1 MKLLKSKRV
10 VFPDGVQPASVLIDG
25 EKIREILPYEADL
38 GSSDIRLIDYGDLA
52 LMPGVVDTHVH
63 INEPGR
69 TEWEGFSTA
78 TAAAAKG
85 GITTLVDMPL
95 NCDPVTT
102 TVAALQSKVK
112 ACTNLLHVDCGFYGG
127 VIPGNV
133 NDLEPLIDAGVLGF
147 KSFLIH
153 SGIHEFPHVSEAD
166 IRRAIP
172 ILKKGGVPYLMHAEL
187 DLTPPAPLS
196 ATQRGGSKIGAS
208 PKPHMHTP
216 PLHNVERGMGGEVDN
231 RLYSTYLASRPRSWE
246 NNAVEL
252 MARLAGET
260 NAHLHVVHL
269 SSSDALE
276 TLEATRRRNIPLSVE
291 TCHHYLTYCS
301 EEIPDGHTEFKCAPP
316 IRERENREKLW
327 QAIRDGV
334 IDFAVSDHSPCTP
347 ALKERGSGDFMKAWG
362 GIAGLQFSLSV
373 FFTGAQS
380 RGFDLAQVSHSL
392 SAAPAK
398 FVGLANKGSIKPGM
412 DADLVVFDT
421 AARFRVEPAMIAHRH
436 DVSPYVGMELTGLV
450 KETWLRGKQIYGQ
463 NLAMAPSGRAVLRQ

>member
-1 MKLLKSKRV
+1 MIVFRSNRV
-10 VFPDGVQPASVLIDG
+10 VFPNGVRPASVLIDA
-25 EKIREILPYEADL
+25 EKIHEILPYDASI

-102 TVAALQSKVK
+102 TVAALQSKIR

-127 VIPGNV
+127 VIPGNLG
-133 NDLEPLIDAGVLGF
+133 DLEPLIDAGVLGF

-153 SGIHEFPHVSEAD
+153 SGIHEFPHVAEAD
-166 IRRAIP
+166 IREAIP

-187 DLTPPAPLS
+187 ESPVLT
-196 ATQRGGSKIGAS
+196 GSSTAS
-208 PKPHMHTP
+208 Q
-216 PLHNVERGMGGEVDN
+216 N
-231 RLYSTYLASRPRSWE
+231 RLYATYLASRPRRWE
-246 NNAVEL
+246 NDAVEL

-260 NAHLHVVHL
+260 GAHLHVVHL

-276 TLEATRRRNIPLSVE
+276 TLDLARRRNIPLSVE

-301 EEIPDGHTEFKCAPP
+301 EEIPDGHTEYKCAPP

-327 QAIRDGV
+327 QAIRNGV

-373 FFTGAQS
+373 FFTGAQA
-380 RGFDLAQVSHSL
+380 RGFDLARVSHAL

-398 FVGLANKGSIKPGM
+398 FVGLANKGSIAPGM

-421 AARFRVEPAMIAHRH
+421 EARFRVEPAMIAHRH

-463 NLAMAPSGRAVLRQ
+463 NIAMAPSGRAILRQRH

>member
-1 MKLLKSKRV
+1 MIVFRSNRF
-10 VFPDGVQPASVLIDG
+10 VFPNGVRPASVLIDA
-25 EKIREILPYEADL
+25 EKIHEILPYDASI

-102 TVAALQSKVK
+102 TVAALQSKIR

-127 VIPGNV
+127 VIPGNLG
-133 NDLEPLIDAGVLGF
+133 DLEPLIDAGVLGF

-153 SGIHEFPHVSEAD
+153 SGIHEFPHVAEAD
-166 IRRAIP
+166 IREAIP

-187 DLTPPAPLS
+187 ESPVLT
-196 ATQRGGSKIGAS
+196 GSSTAS
-208 PKPHMHTP
+208 Q
-216 PLHNVERGMGGEVDN
+216 N
-231 RLYSTYLASRPRSWE
+231 RLYATYLASRPRRWE
-246 NNAVEL
+246 NDAVEL

-260 NAHLHVVHL
+260 GAHLHVVHL

-276 TLEATRRRNIPLSVE
+276 TLDLARRRNIPLSVE

-301 EEIPDGHTEFKCAPP
+301 EEIPDGHTEYKCAPP

-327 QAIRDGV
+327 QAIRNGV

-373 FFTGAQS
+373 FFTGAQA
-380 RGFDLAQVSHSL
+380 RGFDLARVSHAL

-398 FVGLANKGSIKPGM
+398 FVGLANKGSIAPGM

-421 AARFRVEPAMIAHRH
+421 EARFRVEPAMIAHRH

-463 NLAMAPSGRAVLRQ
+463 NIAMAPSGRAILRQRH

>member
-1 MKLLKSKRV
+1 MIALRSQRV
-10 VFPDGVQPASVLIDG
+10 VFPDGVRPASVLIDG
-25 EKIREILPYEADL
+25 EKIREILPYEAAI

-102 TVAALQSKVK
+102 TVAALQSKVR

-127 VIPGNV
+127 VVPGNV

-153 SGIHEFPHVSEAD
+153 SGIHEFPHVAEAD

-187 DLTPPAPLS
+187 ELIPPSPPSLAKRRGEQHHPLS
-196 ATQRGGSKIGAS
+196 SQEGG
-208 PKPHMHTP
+208 P
-216 PLHNVERGMGGEVDN
+216 GGELGDP

-246 NNAVEL
+246 NSAVEL

-373 FFTGAQS
+373 FYTGAQS

-392 SAAPAK
+392 CAAPAK
-398 FVGLANKGSIKPGM
+398 FVGLANKGSIAPGM

-463 NLAMAPSGRAVLRQ
+463 NLAVTPSGRAILR

>member
-1 MKLLKSKRV
+1 MILLKSQRV
-10 VFPDGVQPASVLIDG
+10 VFTDGTRPASVLIEG
-25 EKIREILPYEADL
+25 EKIREILPYPST
-38 GSSDIRLIDYGDLA
+38 GSEDGDPKRVAGQAQTGFSTDIRIIDYGDLA

-102 TVAALQSKVK
+102 TVAALNSKMK
-112 ACTNLLHVDCGFYGG
+112 ACANLLHVDCGFYGG
-127 VIPGNV
+127 VIPGNL

-147 KSFLIH
+147 KSFLID
-153 SGIHEFPHVSEAD
+153 SGIGEFPHVNEAD
-166 IRRAIP
+166 IRKAIP

-187 DLTPPAPLS
+187 ETAAPFGS
-196 ATQRGGSKIGAS
+196 AQGAGGNS
-208 PKPHMHTP
+208 
-216 PLHNVERGMGGEVDN
+216 

-246 NNAVEL
+246 NSAVEL

-276 TLEATRRRNIPLSVE
+276 TLQATRSRNIPLSVE
-291 TCHHYLTYCS
+291 TCHHYLTYCA
-301 EEIPDGHTEFKCAPP
+301 EEIPDGHTEYKCAPP

-373 FFTGAQS
+373 FFTGAKA
-380 RGFDLAQVSHSL
+380 RGFDLARVSHTL

-398 FVGLANKGSIKPGM
+398 FVGLANKGSIAIGM

-421 AARFRVEPAMIAHRH
+421 EARFRVEPAMIAHRH

-463 NLAMAPSGRAVLRQ
+463 NLAMTPRGRAILRQ

>member
-1 MKLLKSKRV
+1 MILFKSKRV
-10 VFPDGVQPASVLIDG
+10 VFPDGVRPASVLVDG
-25 EKIREILPYEADL
+25 EKIREILVWDANI
-38 GSSDIRLIDYGDLA
+38 GSSDIRIIDYGNLA
-52 LMPGVVDTHVH
+52 LVPGVVDTHVH

-102 TVAALQSKVK
+102 TVAALQSKLK
-112 ACTNLLHVDCGFYGG
+112 ACASLLHVDCGFYGG

-133 NDLEPLIDAGVLGF
+133 ADLAPLIDAGVLGF

-153 SGIHEFPHVSEAD
+153 SGIHEFPHVHEAD
-166 IRRAIP
+166 IRAAIP

-187 DLTPPAPLS
+187 ESPVIS
-196 ATQRGGSKIGAS
+196 GSVAAA
-208 PKPHMHTP
+208 
-216 PLHNVERGMGGEVDN
+216 DN
-231 RLYSTYLASRPRSWE
+231 RLYSTYLASRPRKWE
-246 NNAVEL
+246 NDAVEL

-276 TLEATRRRNIPLSVE
+276 TLAETRKRGVPITVE

-301 EEIPDGHTEFKCAPP
+301 EEIPDGHTEYKCAPP
-316 IRERENREKLW
+316 IRERENREQLW
-327 QAIRDGV
+327 KSIADGT

-347 ALKERGSGDFMKAWG
+347 NLKERHSGDFLKAWG

-373 FFTGAQS
+373 FYTGAVA
-380 RGFDLAQVSHSL
+380 RGLDLARVSRAL
-392 SAAPAK
+392 STGPAA
-398 FVGLANKGSIKPGM
+398 FVGLTQKGSIEVGK
-412 DADLVVFDT
+412 DADFAVFDT
-421 AARFRVEPAMIAHRH
+421 EARFRVEPGMIAHRH
-436 DVSPYVGMELTGLV
+436 EVSPYIGMQLTGLV
-450 KETWLRGKQIYGQ
+450 KETWLRGRQIFAGDVSTS
-463 NLAMAPSGRAVLRQ
+463 PSGRPILRSARG